1 MNLTK
6 KSYLSKT
13 STMIGGKKRIVY
25 TGLKGGRFYMKGGRK
40 SYLKKTNKIIGGSS
54 APNSSAPKI
63 SNLINRLNIKQLKA
77 LSKHNNPSSKNQPL
91 FGINNEIIKKI
102 LSNTGVYNF
111 SNTEL
116 EIFKNITY
124 DTLDV
129 HIIQKNNNKG
139 NNNKFLNN
147 TNKFDS
153 NPTSHNDLFEVGSY
167 PYYDVYEQSNP
178 CLRHFA
184 TRRGNLRDFAIINL
198 NNYLRVNP
206 NPTELEYV
214 LFQYSVVKSSTLN
227 SSKSKTKVKFRESME
242 GDSVIEAVKNG
253 GVILNPANEAAPGGG
268 VFNFHDMN
276 AMEENLCRQSNLIT
290 QLLYAH
296 QNITKGKSKSFRYLG
311 ISGYVNSQCA
321 IITSSNFRFVKFGKG
336 TSTGKTPNGRFNI
349 FPGDFRKLTNELDI
363 PVLSI
368 ASPDMKRQPFNL
380 KTLSNYTEKMKIYW
394 ELAIKSTILYC
405 KGKRIPSKLIAV
417 MPGDFIKVS
426 GTPHPEYARQGAQ
439 ALKNV
444 LLRLKPEIEIVF
456 ARKTNETDICKGVF
470 R

>member
-1 MNLTK
+1 MNLNK

-40 SYLKKTNKIIGGSS
+40 SYLKKQIKIIGGSNS
-54 APNSSAPKI
+54 PNSSAPKI
-63 SNLINRLNIKQLKA
+63 SNLINKLSIEQLKA
-77 LSKHNNPSSKNQPL
+77 LKNYNNPSLKNQPI

-116 EIFKNITY
+116 EILKSITY
-124 DTLDV
+124 DDLDV
-129 HIIQKNNNKG
+129 YMYKNNNNG

-153 NPTSHNDLFEVGSY
+153 NPTSHNDLFEVGSSY

-184 TRRGNLRDFAIINL
+184 TQRGNLREFAIKNL
-198 NNYLRVNP
+198 NNYLTINP
-206 NPTELEYV
+206 NPIELEYV
-214 LFQYSVVKSSTLN
+214 LFQYSVVQSSTLN

-253 GVILNPANEAAPGGG
+253 GVILNPANEAAAGGG

-311 ISGYVNSQCA
+311 ISGDVNSQCA

-336 TSTGKTPNGRFNI
+336 TSN
-349 FPGDFRKLTNELDI
+349 GDFRKLTNELDI

-368 ASPDMKRQPFNL
+368 ASPDMKRQPFNP
-380 KTLSNYTEKMKIYW
+380 KTLSDYTEKMEIYW

-405 KGKRIPSKLIAV
+405 KGKGIPSKLIAV
-417 MPGDFIKVS
+417 MPGDFIKVR

-470 R
+470 SLV